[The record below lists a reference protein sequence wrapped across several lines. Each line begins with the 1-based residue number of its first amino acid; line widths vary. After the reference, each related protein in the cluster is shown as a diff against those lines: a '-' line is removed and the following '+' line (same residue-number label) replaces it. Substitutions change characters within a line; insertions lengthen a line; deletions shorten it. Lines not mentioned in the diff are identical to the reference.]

1 MTGDRGHRL
10 VPPTGTSTAT
20 YPGAVSDFASFDLDL
35 EVARAWTRFQADLAG
50 RLADLADLGHL
61 VIEVETAPEESDE
74 PARFVQF
81 AVEEPTVRLEVSA
94 STAASDPHRLSP
106 DDERHLYDL
115 GLQPPDFDN
124 VSEEGTPN
132 WFIDGEIDDADRLS
146 VIAVRVLRKVF
157 GIPHPAFLIGAGMA
171 IEDSDAEAGATVT
184 PTDHAHLRT
193 LVDRALEEAV
203 GHPPHHDEDDD
214 IPIVCGSALVWVTVR
229 TDMPAVELLAWAVLG
244 VTRPG
249 DALFEVNELNQDQ
262 QFIRFALIDDR
273 IAVRATVLAYP
284 FSPTHLHYVLGNMAE
299 AIDGLDD
306 DLANRVGGSTW
317 AAATAAVGSGSTD
330 SDEDDEDD
338 DDDDLHPAL
347 QTIIELEAD
356 DGESVSPG
364 LAAEICDHDRD
375 LLLSLIRSSSLQEIG
390 WRESHE
396 EAVFAGDRDEAAAC
410 ALELESWEATTRL
423 LRRALRL
430 VVESGQ
436 EDPGDD

>member
-171 IEDSDAEAGATVT
+171 IE
-184 PTDHAHLRT
+184 
-193 LVDRALEEAV
+193 
-203 GHPPHHDEDDD
+203 
-214 IPIVCGSALVWVTVR
+214 
-229 TDMPAVELLAWAVLG
+229 
-244 VTRPG
+244 
-249 DALFEVNELNQDQ
+249 
-262 QFIRFALIDDR
+262 
-273 IAVRATVLAYP
+273 VRASTKPMSSRRARMSVAPSRLPSTSTDPSEGCESAAARWRRVVLPAP
-284 FSPTHLHYVLGNMAE
+284 FGPSITQCCP
-299 AIDGLDD
+299 
-306 DLANRVGGSTW
+306 GSTRQ
-317 AAATAAVGSGSTD
+317 SIS
-330 SDEDDEDD
+330 
-338 DDDDLHPAL
+338 
-347 QTIIELEAD
+347 
-356 DGESVSPG
+356 
-364 LAAEICDHDRD
+364 
-375 LLLSLIRSSSLQEIG
+375 
-390 WRESHE
+390 
-396 EAVFAGDRDEAAAC
+396 
-410 ALELESWEATTRL
+410 
-423 LRRALRL
+423 
-430 VVESGQ
+430 
-436 EDPGDD
+436 